1 MFMYWYTD
9 RCATVFRRP
18 ASEVKGKEREMGTA
32 AKIPHNAEVEVS
44 LTVTDENGVT
54 QVENKTIDGGPT
66 PVSELKTELGVPVES
81 ALWVV
86 QRSGKKKQ
94 LADHETHN
102 VKDGDRFE
110 ALVRG
115 GVS

>member
-1 MFMYWYTD
+1 MEAAT
-9 RCATVFRRP
+9 CAHK
-18 ASEVKGKEREMGTA
+18 AS
-32 AKIPHNAEVEVS
+32 VEVS
-44 LTVTDENGVT
+44 LTVTDENGST
-54 QVENKTIDGGPT
+54 QVVEDTVDGGPT
-66 PVSELKTELGVPVES
+66 PVQELKAELGVPVES

-86 QRSGKKKQ
+86 QRNGKKKQ

-102 VKDGDRFE
+102 VKAGDRFE